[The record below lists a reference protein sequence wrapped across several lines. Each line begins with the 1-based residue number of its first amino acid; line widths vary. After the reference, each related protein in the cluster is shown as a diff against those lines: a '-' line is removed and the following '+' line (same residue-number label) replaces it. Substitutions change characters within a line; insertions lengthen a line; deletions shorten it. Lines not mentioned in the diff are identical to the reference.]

1 MWSQSSELQL
11 SSLKHSKPSFELLP
25 VDISGWVESDEYA
38 ANGRDAE
45 EKQSDSEGETDEE
58 RDEGEGVK
66 TTGATH
72 SHHYTAAAA
81 GYGCSTTYYCWTTI
95 FLLSK

>member
-38 ANGRDAE
+38 ATGRDAK

-58 RDEGEGVK
+58 SNEGKGVEP
-66 TTGATH
+66 TGATH
-72 SHHYTAAAA
+72 FITTQLLLQGKAAAR
-81 GYGCSTTYYCWTTI
+81 CTTTGWN
-95 FLLSK
+95 